1 MFPVSAPSDGASPP
15 DDHRMTITSANQAG
29 RSPTFPSVDT
39 RAHAGPDGR
48 LYTASFASVWDRL
61 LDGIRAR
68 RLWDLVHCDEDLGLI
83 TVSCRGFLTAGK
95 GSLTIWVSL
104 DDNGLTRVDLRS
116 VPNTR
121 LDLGASERRVRN
133 LLDRLDRN
141 LGPGTRVTG

>member
-1 MFPVSAPSDGASPP
+1 MW
-15 DDHRMTITSANQAG
+15 DH
-29 RSPTFPSVDT
+29 
-39 RAHAGPDGR
+39 
-48 LYTASFASVWDRL
+48 L
-61 LDGIRAR
+61 LDEIRSR

-83 TVSCRGFLTAGK
+83 TVNCRGILTTGK

-116 VPNTR
+116 VPNAR

-141 LGPGTRVTG
+141 LGPGTRVKG